1 MAPGRIVVTPCA
13 PRAARSAL
21 LATGHLSRASARE
34 VSQRLGF
41 EPTRRV
47 WSFRVCGVD
56 FAIWA
61 VAGSEAYGVFAT
73 SGPGDFFTALVQG
86 TRISY
91 EPSVAS

>member
-1 MAPGRIVVTPCA
+1 MKRQPAVPEVALGSGLSASLHGETRAVGETAMAPGRIVVTPCA

-41 EPTRRV
+41 EPTRRT

-56 FAIWA
+56 FAI
-61 VAGSEAYGVFAT
+61 
-73 SGPGDFFTALVQG
+73 
-86 TRISY
+86 
-91 EPSVAS
+91 